1 MHGNLIKDR
10 DWRDV
15 QHAWEMIDALK
26 IFFDSLKGQDHSC
39 GMWESNI
46 TMDLQEKVCAS
57 MGWMIQTRGRLS

>member
-1 MHGNLIKDR
+1 
-10 DWRDV
+10 
-15 QHAWEMIDALK
+15 MIDALK
-26 IFFDSLKGQDHSC
+26 IFFESLKGQDHSC